1 MALASTLPNISDTS
15 VTDQCSLQLI
25 GNRVMIRSDVIVWST
40 AVRVRRSGMFA
51 SRTFVGSGPSVA
63 SSSSSS
69 AEACPMLFHWARP
82 PSWESIARETTT
94 VVFLCYKHWY
104 RNRFLSLRSD
114 NRRARSVRR
123 DRRYF
128 PWRLFLL
135 SRKRVRAGVQGT
147 LYGVQDSAVA
157 LTRCCYFGP
166 TFYFSNHIRE
176 SSSLERSC
184 LI

>member
-1 MALASTLPNISDTS
+1 
-15 VTDQCSLQLI
+15 
-25 GNRVMIRSDVIVWST
+25 
-40 AVRVRRSGMFA
+40 MFA

-104 RNRFLSLRSD
+104 RNRFLSLCSD

-135 SRKRVRAGVQGT
+135 SRKRVWAGVQET
-147 LYGVQDSAVA
+147 LLYMVFRIQPWPWRDVVISDQH
-157 LTRCCYFGP
+157 
-166 TFYFSNHIRE
+166 FYFSNDIRE

-184 LI
+184 LIWKHNLYLQYLFPQWEPECFIPAQVTKASYELN